1 MKAVTTHPRV
11 FASSPAAFGA
21 LGCHSR
27 NWARLGQ
34 LAEAGPFTDVR
45 FDTASANVVGIL
57 GTRGSGKSYMP
68 GMLLEGLCTRDYASS
83 MAFKT
88 CTQAVFLFDM
98 LGNLQRA
105 DIALDEKNSRS
116 LI

>member
-1 MKAVTTHPRV
+1 
-11 FASSPAAFGA
+11 
-21 LGCHSR
+21 
-27 NWARLGQ
+27 
-34 LAEAGPFTDVR
+34 
-45 FDTASANVVGIL
+45 
-57 GTRGSGKSYMP
+57 MP